1 MISFQDVLKNV
12 FDSQFD
18 VNKFIIR
25 GLEREALR
33 LDAVGNLASTKHP
46 DVLGKSLCHPFI
58 TTDYSESLLELI
70 TPPSASIDTL
80 FNHLNDLHVFT
91 VKNIIP
97 EVLWCSSMPCQ
108 IHDFTNVKLAEY
120 GDSYQG
126 RLKHLYRK
134 GLQNRYGSAMQLISG
149 LHFNTSYSDEFFSNL
164 ASKEGSNVPLQDF
177 KNKIYFK
184 LIRNFNKISWIVPY
198 LFGSSVAFSKDFCDP
213 SDYQHA
219 DFHESDCSI
228 FIKESTS
235 MRMSNLGYQSK
246 EQANLDICFDD
257 VDGYVKSLQ
266 DATKLKSESFS
277 KIPMF
282 DADNNY
288 NQINRSVLQIEN
300 EFYSDIRPKSIKD
313 PSGSMSSLL
322 ANGVNYIEVRNLD
335 VNPYACFGV
344 TAEQVKLL
352 DLLLLSRALLP
363 DSVSNIKEK
372 NHNNQLVAWKG
383 RQKDLLLS
391 CFDKEVLLREWVQQ
405 IYKDCSDLAFVL
417 DRDSKDKP
425 YKQALRS
432 LEPMF
437 FDSKHV
443 LSAKFEHDLVDF
455 DYKYKDLVF
464 SLSKSHNEFT
474 KKLNYN
480 HWNDSDLKSFFDSS
494 VSDFNSYTSISDA
507 EFNTKIQSY
516 FYS

>member
-33 LDAVGNLASTKHP
+33 LDAVGNLASTSHP
-46 DVLGKSLCHPFI
+46 RVLGKSLCHPFI

-70 TPPSASIDTL
+70 TPPSSSIDTL
-80 FNHLNDLHVFT
+80 FDHLNDLHVFA
-91 VKNIIP
+91 VKNIAP
-97 EVLWCSSMPCQ
+97 EMLWCSSMPCQ
-108 IHDFTNVKLAEY
+108 IHDFTNVNLADY

-126 RLKHLYRK
+126 RLKRLYRK

-164 ASKEGSNVPLQDF
+164 AAKEASNLLLQDF
-177 KNKIYFK
+177 KNQIYFK

-198 LFGSSVAFSKDFCDP
+198 LFGSSVSFSKDFCDP
-213 SDYQHA
+213 SKYQHA
-219 DFHESDCSI
+219 DFHESDCSV

-235 MRMSNLGYQSK
+235 IRMSDLGYQSK

-257 VDGYVKSLQ
+257 VECYVKSLQ
-266 DATKLKSESFS
+266 DATKLKSENFS
-277 KIPMF
+277 KIPVF
-282 DADNNY
+282 DNDGNY

-313 PSGSMSSLL
+313 PSGSMFSLL

-335 VNPYACFGV
+335 INPYACFGV
-344 TAEQVKLL
+344 TAEQVKFL

-363 DSVSNIKEK
+363 NSVSNIKEK

-391 CFDKEVLLREWVQQ
+391 CFDREVSLNEWVQQ

-425 YKQALRS
+425 YKQALRA

-443 LSAKFEHDLVDF
+443 LSAKFERDLCDF
-455 DYKYKDLVF
+455 DYKYKDLAF
-464 SLSKSHNEFT
+464 SLSKNHNEFI

-480 HWNDSDLKSFFDSS
+480 YWNDSDLRSFFDSS

-507 EFNTKIQSY
+507 EFNTKIQSS